1 MTALALL
8 ASTALAADVPATPSA
23 EEARQAAVEEL
34 SKPAYHPHPSLLEQI
49 WQWLIS
55 HLQLTQVIPG
65 APAWLSM
72 LIVAVALAVLLGL
85 LVILLRRVTLADRS
99 RRRGASLFDDDRDSA
114 ALTQAADQAARSGDW
129 ATAVVERFRAIIRSL
144 DERGLIDDYPGMTA
158 HEAAEVSAAALGTL
172 GGELRQAANLFDSV
186 RYGEVVSTAVQD
198 EWMRR
203 LAQAI
208 AQTRPLA
215 TQAVTS

>member
-1 MTALALL
+1 MTALTFLRPGG
-8 ASTALAADVPATPSA
+8 LAADVPATPGA
-23 EEARQAAVEEL
+23 QEAREAAVEEL
-34 SKPAYHPHPSLLEQI
+34 SKPAYHPRPSLLDQV
-49 WQWLIS
+49 WQWLS
-55 HLQLTQVIPG
+55 AHLRLSQVIPG
-65 APAWLSM
+65 APGWLSV
-72 LIVAVALAVLLGL
+72 LIVVVALAVLLGL
-85 LVILLRRVTLADRS
+85 LVLLLRRVTLAGRS

-158 HEAAEVSAAALGTL
+158 HEAAEVSATALGTL

-186 RYGEVVSTAVQD
+186 RYGEVVSTAAQD

-208 AQTRPLA
+208 TQTRPLA
-215 TQAVTS
+215 SQAVAS